1 MESDNILGHKRESTL
16 VKWLTDDLVVTSGL
30 DNTLKVF
37 SFANKQL
44 VAFGELSKSTKMRSS
59 SSARKRFKISP
70 SDSSTR
76 SST

>member
-44 VAFGELSKSTKMRSS
+44 VAFGELSKSTKN
-59 SSARKRFKISP
+59 ALKQLGQKKV
-70 SDSSTR
+70 
-76 SST
+76 